1 VIENKRPRNL
11 VQMLRGLNRKK
22 KNYSAAATN
31 TMFQRKT
38 YFMNS
43 VIIEFVFEI
52 YYYLLIDYQ
61 LFSDDANYL
70 IIITQSQICKK

>member
-1 VIENKRPRNL
+1 M
-11 VQMLRGLNRKK
+11 QMSRGLNKKKK

-70 IIITQSQICKK
+70 IIITQSQICKKVS

>member
-1 VIENKRPRNL
+1 MIENKRPRNL
-11 VQMLRGLNRKK
+11 VQMLRGLNKTKK
-22 KNYSAAATN
+22 LQCRRHQYDVPKK
-31 TMFQRKT
+31 KT

>member
-1 VIENKRPRNL
+1 MIENKRPHNL
-11 VQMLRGLNRKK
+11 VQMPRGLNK

-70 IIITQSQICKK
+70 IIITQSQICKM

>member
-1 VIENKRPRNL
+1 MIENKRPRNL
-11 VQMLRGLNRKK
+11 VQMLRGLNTK

>member
-1 VIENKRPRNL
+1 MAL
-11 VQMLRGLNRKK
+11 TKK
-22 KNYSAAATN
+22 KDYSSAATN

-70 IIITQSQICKK
+70 IIITQSQICKKVS

>member
-1 VIENKRPRNL
+1 M
-11 VQMLRGLNRKK
+11 QMLRGLNK

>member
-1 VIENKRPRNL
+1 MIENKRPHNL
-11 VQMLRGLNRKK
+11 VQMPRGLNK

>member
-1 VIENKRPRNL
+1 MAL
-11 VQMLRGLNRKK
+11 TKK
-22 KNYSAAATN
+22 KKDYSAAATN

-70 IIITQSQICKK
+70 IIITQSQTCKKVS

>member
-1 VIENKRPRNL
+1 MP
-11 VQMLRGLNRKK
+11 RGLNK

-70 IIITQSQICKK
+70 IIITQSQICKM

>member
-1 VIENKRPRNL
+1 MIENKRPRNL
-11 VQMLRGLNRKK
+11 VQMSRGLNKK
-22 KNYSAAATN
+22 HYSAAATN